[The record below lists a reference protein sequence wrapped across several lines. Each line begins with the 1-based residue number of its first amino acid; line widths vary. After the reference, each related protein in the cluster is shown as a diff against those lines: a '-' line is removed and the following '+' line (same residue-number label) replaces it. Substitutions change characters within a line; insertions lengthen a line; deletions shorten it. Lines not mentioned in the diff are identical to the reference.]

1 MKKKLKNI
9 FKINKKEKVKDN
21 IPTETII
28 NLPED
33 KTTKGKNKKEKTHD
47 YEKLQQKLFKISE
60 KAL

>member
-33 KTTKGKNKKEKTHD
+33 KTTRGKNKKEKTYD
-47 YEKLQQKLFKISE
+47 YKS
-60 KAL
+60 